1 MIGENIE
8 ILHAI
13 PGRVRLRVGG
23 LKRDPGSARG
33 IQDRIADHPGVRQ
46 VEANPATGSV
56 VIHFDPA
63 AGPPGAFLR
72 QIVPEHVASE
82 WEAGPA
88 RALNGSSLGFASAGR
103 IAGLF
108 RQVDRRVEATTGG
121 LDLKVLLPVVLF
133 IFGMRALLAPKKKLA
148 LPTWYDFL
156 WFAFGTFVALNRPAI
171 EERADQPGRSSPRI
185 NPTPDGD

>member
-1 MIGENIE
+1 MIGGNIE

-13 PGRVRLRVGG
+13 PGRLRLRVGD
-23 LKRDPGSARG
+23 LKRDPESARE
-33 IQDRIADHPGVRQ
+33 IQERIADHPGVRQ

-72 QIVPEHVASE
+72 QIFPEHVTAE
-82 WEAGPA
+82 WEAAPA
-88 RALNGSSLGFASAGR
+88 QALDGFSRGFAPAGR

-148 LPTWYDFL
+148 LPTWYDLL
-156 WFAFGTFVALNRPAI
+156 WFAFGTYVALNRAAV
-171 EERADQPGRSSPRI
+171 EEGADRSGRPSPRM
-185 NPTPDGD
+185 NPAPDGD

>member
-1 MIGENIE
+1 MIGGNIE

-23 LKRDPGSARG
+23 LKRDPGSARE

-46 VEANPATGSV
+46 VEANPVTGSV

-63 AGPPGAFLR
+63 AGTPGEFLR
-72 QIVPEHVASE
+72 QVVPEHVAAE
-82 WEAGPA
+82 WEAAPA
-88 RALNGSSLGFASAGR
+88 QAFDGSPRGFAPAGR

-121 LDLKVLLPVVLF
+121 LDLKVLLPVALF
-133 IFGMRALLAPKKKLA
+133 LFGMRALLAPKKKLA
-148 LPTWYDFL
+148 LPTWYDLL
-156 WFAFGTFVALNRPAI
+156 WFAFGSFVALNRATI
-171 EERADQPGRSSPRI
+171 EEGADKSGKSPPRM
-185 NPTPDGD
+185 NTMPNGD